1 MLRQMEWVNEPPCTE
16 LAVEKEDARAGR
28 LTLVGPRP
36 GARVK
41 GGLLAAMGTA
51 MAATAWTFLKLPFPA
66 PWKVI
71 PLVMAATG
79 GGMAALGVTAAV
91 ADVRVE
97 VERGKGIRFRWHPRP
112 LPERE
117 LFVALGE
124 IAAYEVKTNVVKTG
138 DGMSSFREVS
148 VTTFRL
154 MLVTRSGQAYA
165 IEEFPLSSQAELRR
179 DQIQRVLGR
188 ARGEGPARKKRSRP
202 AA

>member
-1 MLRQMEWVNEPPCTE
+1 
-16 LAVEKEDARAGR
+16 
-28 LTLVGPRP
+28 
-36 GARVK
+36 
-41 GGLLAAMGTA
+41 

-66 PWKVI
+66 PWKLI

-117 LFVALGE
+117 LFVAERE
-124 IAAYEVKTNVVKTG
+124 IAAYEVKTHVVKTG
-138 DGMSSFREVS
+138 DGMSSFRETS

-154 MLVTRSGQAYA
+154 MVVTRAGQAYA
-165 IEEFPLSSQAELRR
+165 IEEFPLSVQAEMRR
-179 DQIQRVLGR
+179 DQIQRALGR
-188 ARGEGPARKKRSRP
+188 ARAKAAPARKKRARP